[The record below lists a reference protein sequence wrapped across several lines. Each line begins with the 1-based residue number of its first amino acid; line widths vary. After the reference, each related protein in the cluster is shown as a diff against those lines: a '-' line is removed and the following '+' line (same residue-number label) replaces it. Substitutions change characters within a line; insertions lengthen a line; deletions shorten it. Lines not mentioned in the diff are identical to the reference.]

1 MTDENKLSLLVHGV
15 SFLEGQRANIQKE
28 FDSLKESV
36 SLAKHKD
43 ELQPLVVEAL
53 ERIQKQEHERSVGV
67 FSKLLSALS
76 KDVLPHL
83 AKPVVLDLYTAH
95 GAPALDIEIAAG
107 DKFKEEITSGAM
119 KNVLSVGLRLIAI
132 SRTKQRRFLVLDE
145 PDHWIKPENV
155 PQFVNVLDKIIRELG
170 FQILM
175 ISHHPNSFFD
185 QVAKCVH
192 LDYDSSGKLSV
203 TGDLEPE
210 PHKGLQALRLIDFE
224 SHSDTIIPLHEGMT
238 VLTGDNGLGKSSVI
252 RGLKALFHG
261 ETHNDRIIKH
271 VPEEAS
277 CCRVELQLE
286 GGRWAGWRRVRK
298 SNATMRHKNRY
309 YVRQSETLPEDEN
322 SYLVAEDTSDSVPD
336 FIQALINV
344 KPSDKWD
351 LHLAG
356 QEESVFLIN
365 RMTKATERAKILALG
380 NEAQVL
386 HAMIEQNRLDSRKN
400 KEFIRESEKKLGVWL
415 RQLNA
420 TIDFENLIKIPLN
433 KLIAEEKSVISQKD
447 RIVSGTEMLEKVKMR
462 RENMFQWR
470 TISNLAPR
478 LPQPPVLKDTNEL
491 KELLDGLK
499 WSLKWSQVKKLPKI
513 EESPLF
519 VDINSLSKYILDI
532 KTAKFKAQMS
542 SSFTEIANPPSI
554 KPTEGVLGF
563 IETIKS
569 QRKASDVAI
578 LDLNEKQKELKDI
591 ELKIKEV
598 WGAVDECPLCGQ
610 AVIHQH

>member
-1 MTDENKLSLLVHGV
+1 MPEQNTLSSLIHGV
-15 SFLEGQRANIQKE
+15 SFLEGQRATIQKE
-28 FDSLKESV
+28 FDDLKEAV
-36 SLAKHKD
+36 SLVKHQD
-43 ELQPLVVEAL
+43 SLQPLVIETL
-53 ERIQKQEHERSVGV
+53 ERLQKQEHERSVGV

-95 GAPALDIEIAAG
+95 GAPALDIEISAG
-107 DKFKEEITSGAM
+107 GKFKEEITSGAM

-210 PHKGLQALRLIDFE
+210 AHKGLQSLRLIDFE
-224 SHSDTIIPLHEGMT
+224 SHADTIIPLHEGMT

-277 CCRVELQLE
+277 CCRVELKLE
-286 GGRWAGWRRVRK
+286 DGRWAGWRRVRK
-298 SNATMRHKNRY
+298 SNANMRHKNRF
-309 YVRQSETLPEDEN
+309 YVRQNETLAEDEN

-336 FIQALINV
+336 FIQNLVNV

-386 HAMIEQNRLDSRKN
+386 HAMIEQNRVDSRKN
-400 KEFIRESEKKLGVWL
+400 KEFIREGEKKLGVWL
-415 RQLNA
+415 RQLNN
-420 TIDFENLIKIPLN
+420 TIDFELLVKAPLN
-433 KLIAEEKSVISQKD
+433 KLIQENKALEGQQAKLSLG
-447 RIVSGTEMLEKVKMR
+447 REMLESIKMR
-462 RENMFQWR
+462 RQTLFHWKGVA
-470 TISNLAPR
+470 NLSPR
-478 LPQPPVLKDTNEL
+478 LPAPPVLKDVESLNSLRE
-491 KELLDGLK
+491 GLV
-499 WSLKWSQVKKLPKI
+499 WSLKWSKVKELPKLA
-513 EESPLF
+513 ETPVLKNVSELSMLLS
-519 VDINSLSKYILDI
+519 SL
-532 KTAKFKAQMS
+532 MM
-542 SSFTEIANPPSI
+542 
-554 KPTEGVLGF
+554 V
-563 IETIKS
+563 
-569 QRKASDVAI
+569 RHKASRNLVFSDIEALPTLRNTEEITIMLKRLKNQKEVAD
-578 LDLNEKQKELKDI
+578 LGVTTLNENKKNLTEVEKTI
-591 ELKIKEV
+591 ESM
-598 WGAVDECPLCGQ
+598 WGQLNECPLCGQ
-610 AVIHQH
+610 AVAHQH